1 MNDSRL
7 PEVRAPGAEAR
18 LPWAMLVTISVVTFL
33 VNGSAVALAP
43 FLLDVSRD
51 LGVTLGVAAN
61 LIALMS
67 ISWGVVSVT
76 AGAASDRIGRRASGG
91 SPPRRSAAGWSP
103 STASAAWAS

>member
-1 MNDSRL
+1 
-7 PEVRAPGAEAR
+7 
-18 LPWAMLVTISVVTFL
+18 MLLTISVVTFL

-51 LGVTLGVAAN
+51 LGVTLGAAAN

-76 AGAASDRIGRRASGG
+76 AGAASDRIGNRQ
-91 SPPRRSAAGWSP
+91 PPRQTSRYSHLHERSLSRTGWIFFHAAPRP
-103 STASAAWAS
+103 SVRVPAALSR